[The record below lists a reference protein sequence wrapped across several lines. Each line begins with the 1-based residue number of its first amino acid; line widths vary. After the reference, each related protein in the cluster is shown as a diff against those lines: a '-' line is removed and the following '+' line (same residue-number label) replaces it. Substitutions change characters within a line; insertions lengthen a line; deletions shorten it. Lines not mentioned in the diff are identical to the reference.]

1 MALAYSGLALRS
13 VVLLVP
19 LTKPLNSTL
28 WRTLTEISI
37 SRARPTRRGCRAGQM
52 KRRLSA
58 TIEAKAT
65 KARRFELRAS
75 QQVNSTQVGFL
86 AEERCGDKNGHLHT
100 PSRDELNIHFDAFCS
115 SIENNPI
122 RRPSSSAAVNDC
134 TVKPLILCSVNVRST
149 ISKSADLQD
158 YSFSSGADLFAL
170 TET

>member
-1 MALAYSGLALRS
+1 MALAYSSLALRS

-37 SRARPTRRGCRAGQM
+37 SRARPTRRGCRAGQI